1 MKFWTVIIGLGA
13 AAMLI
18 RSSGPLLFANRELPG
33 WIRGPFALLTP
44 VVLAGLIVVSTF
56 GAGRHLVLDARAA
69 GVAAA
74 LVCVSVRVPLLAVM
88 IVAATVTG
96 LVRLLA

>member
-1 MKFWTVIIGLGA
+1 MRFWTVISGLGVA
-13 AAMLI
+13 AVLI
-18 RSSGPLLFANRELPG
+18 RASGPVLFANRQLPA
-33 WIRGPFALLTP
+33 WLRGPFALLTP

-74 LVCVSVRVPLLAVM
+74 LVCVTIRVPLLAVM
-88 IVAATVTG
+88 VIAAAVTG
-96 LVRLLA
+96 VVRLLA